1 MRNMGQMPNILLTA
15 LQGTEA
21 KPGEKSEINQPK
33 SSPLSAPAWVGLPTG
48 SHILLPPFRAL
59 ASSSSIFNILY
70 AVFSPLEMF

>member
-15 LQGTEA
+15 LQGTVA

-48 SHILLPPFRAL
+48 SHILLPPFRA
-59 ASSSSIFNILY
+59 SSSIFNILY